1 MRRSPVASVVLYAA
15 VLAVGAFSL
24 FPFAWMA
31 LTSIK
36 KNSEI
41 FTREPVFVPST
52 PTLHRYVQIFT
63 DSGFTRPLLNS
74 TIVAGTT
81 TVLGIAV
88 AALAGYALARFR
100 MPLQRYLL
108 VLVLSVQMFPLI
120 ALIIPLFVVMRTL
133 DLLNTYTGL
142 ILAYLSFTIPLA
154 VWMLRG
160 FFSSIPSDLE
170 DAAMVDG
177 CTRMGSLLRIV
188 LPLAGPGIAAASIY
202 AFISAWNEFLF
213 ALTFMSDERMY
224 TLPVMLQS
232 FVGREQSDWGAIMA
246 ASVLFTLPVI
256 VFFLLVHKRL
266 TQGMVQ
272 GGLKG

>member
-1 MRRSPVASVVLYAA
+1 VVLYAA

-41 FTREPVFVPST
+41 FTRKPVFVPST
-52 PTLHRYVQIFT
+52 PTLDRYAQIFA
-63 DSGFTRPLLNS
+63 DSDFTRPLLNS

-160 FFSSIPSDLE
+160 FFRSIPSDLE

-202 AFISAWNEFLF
+202 GFISAWNEFLF

-272 GGLKG
+272 GGIKG

>member
-1 MRRSPVASVVLYAA
+1 MKRSPIASVFLYAA

-31 LTSIK
+31 LTSVK

-41 FTREPVFVPST
+41 FTSEPVFVPSA
-52 PTLHRYVQIFT
+52 PTLDRYVQIFA
-63 DSGFTRPLLNS
+63 DSGIARPLLNS
-74 TIVAGTT
+74 VIVACTT

-133 DLLNTYTGL
+133 DLLDTYTGL
-142 ILAYLSFTIPLA
+142 ILAYLTFTVPLA

-160 FFSSIPSDLE
+160 FFRSIPSDLE

-177 CTRMGSLLRIV
+177 CTRMGALMRVV

-232 FVGREQSDWGAIMA
+232 FVGREHSDWGAIMA

-272 GGLKG
+272 GGVKG

>member
-41 FTREPVFVPST
+41 FTRKPVFVPST
-52 PTLHRYVQIFT
+52 PTLDRYAQIFA
-63 DSGFTRPLLNS
+63 DSDFTRPLLNS

-160 FFSSIPSDLE
+160 FFRSIPSDLE

-202 AFISAWNEFLF
+202 GFISAWNEFLF

-272 GGLKG
+272 GGIKG

>member
-41 FTREPVFVPST
+41 FTRKPVFVPSA
-52 PTLHRYVQIFT
+52 PTLDRYAQIFA
-63 DSGFTRPLLNS
+63 DSDFTRPLLNS

-160 FFSSIPSDLE
+160 FFRSIPSDLE

-202 AFISAWNEFLF
+202 GFISAWNEFLF

-272 GGLKG
+272 GGIKG

>member
-1 MRRSPVASVVLYAA
+1 MKRSPAMSVVLYAA

-24 FPFAWMA
+24 FPFAWMV
-31 LTSIK
+31 LTSVK
-36 KNSEI
+36 ENSEI

-52 PTLHRYVQIFT
+52 PTLDRYVQIFT

-108 VLVLSVQMFPLI
+108 VLVLSVQMFPLV

-133 DLLNTYTGL
+133 DLLNTYAGL

-160 FFSSIPSDLE
+160 FFRSIPSDLE

-177 CTRMGSLLRIV
+177 CTRMGALLRVV

-256 VFFLLVHKRL
+256 VFFLFVHKRL

-272 GGLKG
+272 GGIKG